1 MILYGTNPIAWSND
15 DDQTLG
21 QNISLEQCLKETA
34 EIGFDGIEKGHKFPE
49 DATSM
54 LSTLAPHGL
63 KFISGWWSL
72 NLLTHDENAE
82 IKAMSKYL
90 DLLQG
95 SGCKV
100 AILCETSNA
109 IHSDNDHPLTDKP
122 SLQPSEWAQFGQR
135 LNAVAAHIHARGIIP
150 VYHHH
155 MGTIVQTAAEIDLL
169 MSHTNDQVSLLL
181 DTGHAHFGGADPA
194 AIANKYMTRI
204 HHIHAKNIRAD
215 IMQNV
220 LSRGLSFLDGVRAGV
235 FTVPGDPEGCVD
247 FTSVLTIAAQNDY
260 QGWVVIEAEQ
270 DPDVRNPYIYQS
282 MGLKALK
289 AFAQDAGLA

>member
-21 QNISLEQCLKETA
+21 QNISLEQCLSETA
-34 EIGFDGIEKGHKFPE
+34 EIGFDGIEKGHKFPNN
-49 DATSM
+49 APAM
-54 LSTLAPHGL
+54 RSTLTPYNL

-72 NLLTHDENAE
+72 NLLTHNADAE
-82 IKAMSKYL
+82 IAAMNDYL

-95 SGCKV
+95 CGCKV

-122 SLQPSEWAQFGQR
+122 NLAANEWAQFGAR
-135 LNAVAAHIHARGIIP
+135 LSQVAAHIRKRGIIP

-169 MSHTNDQVSLLL
+169 MTNTDNTLSLLL

-194 AIANKYMTRI
+194 QIAQKYMSRI

-215 IMQNV
+215 IMQQV
-220 LSRGLSFLDGVRAGV
+220 LTQGLSFLDGVRAGV
-235 FTVPGDPEGCVD
+235 FTVPGDEDGCID
-247 FTSVLTIAAQNDY
+247 FTSTLKVAAQNNY
-260 QGWVVIEAEQ
+260 HGWVVIEAEQ
-270 DPDVRNPYIYQS
+270 DPNVRNPYFYQS

-289 AFAQDAGLA
+289 AFARDAGLE

>member
-21 QNISLEQCLKETA
+21 ADISLEQCLKETT
-34 EIGFDGIEKGHKFPE
+34 EIGFDGIEKGHKFPN
-49 DATSM
+49 DAPHM
-54 LSTLAPHGL
+54 LSTLAPYNL

-72 NLLTHDENAE
+72 NLLTHDAEAE
-82 IKAMSKYL
+82 ISAMSNYL

-95 SGCKV
+95 CGCKV

-109 IHSDNDHPLTDKP
+109 IHSDNDQALTNKP
-122 SLQPSEWAQFGQR
+122 NLATDDWAQFGAR
-135 LNAVAAHIHARGIIP
+135 LNQVAAHIRACGIIP

-169 MSHTNDQVSLLL
+169 MQNTDKNLSLLL
-181 DTGHAHFGGADPA
+181 DTGHAYFGGADPA
-194 AIANKYMTRI
+194 TIAKKYMSRI
-204 HHIHAKNIRAD
+204 HHIHAKNIRSN
-215 IMQNV
+215 IMQQV
-220 LSRGLSFLDGVRAGV
+220 LSQGLSFLDGVRAGV
-235 FTVPGDPEGCVD
+235 FTVPGDEEGCVD
-247 FTSVLTIAAQNDY
+247 FTSTLKVAAQNNY

-270 DPDVRNPYIYQS
+270 DPDQRNPYFYQS

-289 AFAQDAGLA
+289 AFARDAGLE